1 MINNFSIS
9 KTKESLRI
17 DCPTRRISYLCYMI
31 SPALYTIK
39 LPQFEGPF
47 DLLLFFIERDELD
60 IHDIPI
66 AKLTGDFLNYL
77 HTMERLNINMASEF
91 IVMAATLM
99 EIKAKVL
106 LPRKPVDEEGNE
118 LDPRQDLVQKLL
130 EYKRYKQSIDQFEK
144 LEDDR
149 LKKHPRG
156 HFHLELRGL
165 LRRADKSSELESI
178 KLYKLMDFFARAMEK
193 YEDREKRK
201 NPVIL
206 RFDYDMETEKNNL
219 YEKFQVK
226 SKLNFTDL
234 FQDCVDRIHA
244 IIIFLAI
251 LDLVGNLKI
260 AILNEPGINNLYL
273 SKAS

>member
-1 MINNFSIS
+1 MI
-9 KTKESLRI
+9 
-17 DCPTRRISYLCYMI
+17 Y
-31 SPALYTIK
+31 PALYTIK

-66 AKLTGDFLNYL
+66 AKLTSDFLNYL
-77 HTMERLNINMASEF
+77 HTMERLNINLASEF

-106 LPRKPVDEEGNE
+106 LPRKTLDEEGNE
-118 LDPRQDLVQKLL
+118 VDPRQDLVQKLL
-130 EYKRYKQSIDQFEK
+130 EYRKYKQSLDDFEK
-144 LEDDR
+144 LEEER
-149 LKKHPRG
+149 MKKHPRG
-156 HFHLELRGL
+156 HFRLELRSL

-178 KLYKLMDFFARAMEK
+178 KLYKLMDLFTRAMEK

-219 YEKFQVK
+219 FEKFGRK
-226 SKLNFTDL
+226 PKLNFTDL
-234 FQDCVDRIHA
+234 FQECRDRIHA

-251 LDLVGNLKI
+251 LDLVSNRKLSL
-260 AILNEPGINNLYL
+260 LNEPGINNLYL
-273 SKAS
+273 KKA